1 MFTKLF
7 SAALCVIAIDAR
19 RARELND
26 PTNTCEQDCYVK
38 IETEDRY
45 ATAELRDTN
54 PDPI

>member
-7 SAALCVIAIDAR
+7 GAALCVIAIDAR

-38 IETEDRY
+38 TEAEIRY
-45 ATAELRDTN
+45 ATA
-54 PDPI
+54 